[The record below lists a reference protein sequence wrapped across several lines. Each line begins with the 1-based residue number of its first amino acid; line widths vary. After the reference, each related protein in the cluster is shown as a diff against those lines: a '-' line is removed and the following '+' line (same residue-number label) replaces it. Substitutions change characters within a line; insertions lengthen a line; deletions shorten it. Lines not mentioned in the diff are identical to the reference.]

1 MIIIES
7 PCKKTLI
14 LNNIYDHISLF
25 FFHFVRRIALKADKK
40 CLFFTNS
47 CCCFIVITIIIMF
60 SLINLL
66 VIIYGKSKEN
76 QKLDI
81 NKIMRFNFQNQ

>member
-1 MIIIES
+1 
-7 PCKKTLI
+7 
-14 LNNIYDHISLF
+14 
-25 FFHFVRRIALKADKK
+25 
-40 CLFFTNS
+40 
-47 CCCFIVITIIIMF
+47 VITIIIMF

-81 NKIMRFNFQNQ
+81 NMHINKIMRFNFQNQ